1 MKVWTKTI
9 AACSALAASLA
20 SAQPH
25 SSVVEVPV
33 TAVEPV
39 VRILTKKI
47 PHESCWQE
55 RVKVVRGGG
64 NHSTTPAVLGAIIG
78 GVVGGSIG
86 HNSRYQPVTAGAGAV
101 LGSSIGNDISH
112 QRNAQS
118 YYVTEQRCEVDY
130 ELQEEEQIIGYRV
143 SYRYGDSI
151 YQTQTRNHP
160 GATIQ
165 LQVNIKP
172 VEL

>member
-1 MKVWTKTI
+1 MKVSTKTI

-20 SAQPH
+20 SAQSH
-25 SSVVEVPV
+25 TSVVEVPV

-39 VRILTKKI
+39 VRIITHKI
-47 PHESCWQE
+47 PHESCWDE
-55 RVKVVRGGG
+55 RVKVVREGG
-64 NHSTTPAVLGAIIG
+64 NHSTTPAVLGAVIG
-78 GVVGGSIG
+78 GVVGGSVG
-86 HNSRYQPVTAGAGAV
+86 HNSRYQPIIAGAGAL

-112 QRNAQS
+112 QRNTRS

-130 ELQEEEQIIGYRV
+130 ELRDEEKIVGYRV

-151 YQTQTRNHP
+151 YQTETRNRP

-165 LQVNIKP
+165 LQVNVNP
-172 VEL
+172 VGL